1 MLLSVSPP
9 SQDEVELEPRAPDCQ
24 RHERADPLH
33 ERDGHALQA
42 RQIHPGAGGRQGS
55 LRGSTSQSSSTY
67 LCILEGY

>member
-9 SQDEVELEPRAPDCQ
+9 QDEVEFESWTADCQ

-55 LRGSTSQSSSTY
+55 LRGSS
-67 LCILEGY
+67 GK